1 MIRPLTP
8 ADILSLINLQI
19 ESPLS
24 EARPKRF
31 LSSKSSPP
39 VNIASLWFG
48 TLFAPMTHTWIATHA
63 MRIRSLAS
71 IRRRHGPAV
80 WDVSNLVVA
89 GNECHDSCGELLMR
103 LGELAASVEATKLF
117 LRLDDSSRL
126 LKIAEENK
134 FKPYQTEILYTH
146 DAPERL
152 PEVTPA
158 GGLRQKVDAD
168 AHAVYRLY
176 QISAPPQV
184 RVAEGIT
191 MDDWLECRE
200 RLNDESKDNEYLIE
214 SGSEVKGWIKLCA
227 NSTSAFLEAIAPPQ
241 AADIGKKLVDFALS
255 RLSSGVHVSTLVPEY
270 STAIAA
276 ALENAGFKP
285 AARMVS
291 MLRPVAVPVKEIN
304 AVPVGA

>member
-31 LSSKSSPP
+31 LSSKTSPS

-71 IRRRHGPAV
+71 IQRRHGPTV

-89 GNECHDSCGELLMR
+89 DHECHDSCAELLIR

-117 LRLDDSSRL
+117 LRLDDSSKL
-126 LKIAEENK
+126 LKIAEEND
-134 FKPYQTEILYTH
+134 FTPYQTEVLYTYN
-146 DAPERL
+146 APEKAVAS
-152 PEVTPA
+152 EIE
-158 GGLRQKVDAD
+158 GLRLKADAD
-168 AHAVYRLY
+168 LHGVYRLY
-176 QISAPPQV
+176 HTSVPPQV
-184 RVAEGIT
+184 RMVEGIAL
-191 MDDWLECRE
+191 DDWLDCRE
-200 RLNDESKDNEYLIE
+200 HLNDENSAKEFVLEID
-214 SGSEVKGWIKLCA
+214 GEVKGWIKVCT
-227 NSTSAFLEAIAPPQ
+227 NSTSAFLEMIAPPQ
-241 AADIGKKLVDFALS
+241 TLDISKRLIDFALS
-255 RLSSGVHVSTLVPEY
+255 KVGQGVHISTLVPEY
-270 STAIAA
+270 STSVATS
-276 ALENAGFKP
+276 LENAGFKTGH
-285 AARMVS
+285 RMVS
-291 MLRPVAVPVKEIN
+291 LHRPVAVPVKEIN